1 MQYWS
6 LVQNLRH
13 ECTVVLEQWLVV
25 TLTGDQALLRLALFA
40 AGFLPEILLDL
51 VRQIL
56 KIRRVTIQLPRQ
68 AGNDLLGRHHLA
80 GVAGRSRIATA
91 LVGWW
96 PILSRIM
103 AAPDRLDNSLDASLI
118 YLFRRSLDDPA
129 KATHYLDAAD
139 KVLVDIAGK
148 RPLTS
153 ARSAA
158 RRG

>member
-1 MQYWS
+1 
-6 LVQNLRH
+6 
-13 ECTVVLEQWLVV
+13 
-25 TLTGDQALLRLALFA
+25 LLRLALFA
-40 AGFLPEILLDL
+40 AGFLPEIVLDL

-80 GVAGRSRIATA
+80 RVAGRNRIATA

-103 AAPDRLDNSLDASLI
+103 AAPDRLDNSLDALSNLI

-139 KVLVDIAGK
+139 KVLVDIAAK
-148 RPLTS
+148 RPLTP

-158 RRG
+158 RADNL